1 MRQKDEASSG
11 EVHSLSERSVSGYI
25 WLAGKGR
32 TLQGLAPLMTTVMID
47 PGHVITRQGWTEN
60 ALAVIDAE
68 TLDHLTG
75 GPILVRSSAHDE
87 DTATGSKAGR
97 YNSLLLPACSSPEEI
112 VCAIETIFAEY
123 SPQHREDEVFLQRYI
138 SNVAATAVVTT
149 SVPAS
154 GAPYLTVAI
163 DESQV
168 GTDGVTSGSGQIIT
182 WYILEDAD
190 LHHPPSI
197 ISHANARSFVAA
209 AREVLD
215 VLTAISGLP
224 PQVEMEMLLDTT
236 GRVHLLQ
243 VRPLILPQ
251 IGPVAEINDLAR
263 EAASLVRSTSLTLQ
277 QVFRARKQPVL
288 LSNTTDW
295 NPAEMIGQRPHTL
308 AYSLY
313 SHAITDRTWARQRA
327 ECGYRDLQGTAL
339 MHSVAGQPYI
349 DVGASLESLIPA
361 ALPQDVAAHL
371 LSSQLQ
377 LLAANKHLHR
387 SIEFTVASSCLDFS
401 LPQRFV
407 TGPPS
412 VLSAGERHQLWRALV
427 QITASIVQNLSIHS
441 RARQAGELRRRAI
454 AEIADPSERFTA
466 LVSEVIEGASLPFAH
481 LARGAFV
488 ATAFLRSSVEEGL
501 SSPES
506 MNGFMNGL
514 HTITSQIRADGYA
527 VHEGRFSWVEFIR
540 KYAHLRPGTYDLREM
555 RYDDDPESFLRP
567 FVVSCPSESK
577 NDTIRD
583 PGHLFTARPVT
594 VTGRLNDLGLALTS
608 EELVSF
614 AKAAIEERELA
625 KFEYSAWISDAME
638 ALYLARPPGASREDL
653 IHWTVDD
660 ALSWCA
666 GGSTPSTEHT
676 ESRRRAQLV
685 TSRVHLPSVF
695 SIQEDLACFAEPP
708 GTPTYVGTGRVTG
721 AARHNPLPN
730 SPLAGIVV
738 LDQADPGWEW
748 LFSRSVLG
756 VVTAQGGA
764 NSHLAVRCAELGI
777 PAVIGIGEDAM
788 RRLRSA
794 SVLMLDCLNKRLEV
808 VR

>member
-1 MRQKDEASSG
+1 M
-11 EVHSLSERSVSGYI
+11 SGYR

-32 TLQGLAPLMTTVMID
+32 TLQRLAPLMKTVKID
-47 PGHVITRQGWTEN
+47 PGYVITRQGWAEN
-60 ALAVIDAE
+60 ALAVIDTE
-68 TLDHLTG
+68 TLDHLAG

-97 YNSLLLPACSSPEEI
+97 YNSLLLPARSLPEEI
-112 VCAIETIFAEY
+112 ECAVETIFAEY
-123 SPQHREDEVFLQRYI
+123 IPQHQEDEVFLQRYI
-138 SNVAATAVVTT
+138 SNVAATAVVAT
-149 SVPAS
+149 SVPAT

-163 DESQV
+163 DESQG
-168 GTDGVTSGSGQIIT
+168 GTDGVTSGSGQIVT
-182 WYILEDAD
+182 WYILEDVD
-190 LHHPPSI
+190 LHHPPKRQLSK
-197 ISHANARSFVAA
+197 ISHANARYFVAA
-209 AREVLD
+209 AQEILD
-215 VLTAISGLP
+215 VLTAFSGVP
-224 PQVEMEMLLDTT
+224 PQVEMEMLLDNI

-251 IGPVAEINDLAR
+251 IAPVPEINDVAR
-263 EAASLVRSTSLTLQ
+263 EAASLVRSTILTLQ
-277 QVFRARKQPVL
+277 QVFCARKQPVL

-339 MHSVAGQPYI
+339 MHSVAGQPYV
-349 DVGASLESLIPA
+349 DVGASLESFIPA
-361 ALPQDVAAHL
+361 ALSQDVSARL

-377 LLAANKHLHR
+377 MLAANKHLHR
-387 SIEFTVASSCLDFS
+387 SVEFTVASSCLDFS
-401 LPQRFV
+401 LPRRFKA
-407 TGPPS
+407 GPPS
-412 VLSAGERHQLWRALV
+412 VLSAGERHELWLALV
-427 QITASIVQNLSIHS
+427 KITASIVQNLSVHS

-454 AEIADPSERFTA
+454 AEIADPSARFTA
-466 LVSEVIEGASLPFAH
+466 LVSEVIEGAALPFAH

-506 MNGFMNGL
+506 ITGFMNGL
-514 HTITSQIRADGYA
+514 HTITSQIRADGHA
-527 VHEGRFSWVEFIR
+527 VHEGRLSWVEFIR

-555 RYDDDPESFLRP
+555 RYEDDPESFLRP
-567 FVVSCPSESK
+567 FVVSQPSESK
-577 NDTIRD
+577 NDIIRD
-583 PGHLFTARPVT
+583 LGHWFTVRPIT

-608 EELVSF
+608 EELVRF
-614 AKAAIEERELA
+614 TKAAIEERELA

-638 ALYLARPPGASREDL
+638 ALYLARPPGTSREDL

-660 ALSWCA
+660 ALRWCA
-666 GGSTPSTEHT
+666 GGSDPSTEHI
-676 ESRRRAQLV
+676 ESRRHAQLV

-695 SIQEDLACFAEPP
+695 SIQEDLTCFAEPP

-721 AARHNPLPN
+721 AAQHNPLPN
-730 SPLAGIVV
+730 NPLTGIVV

-794 SVLMLDCLNKRLEV
+794 SVLMLDCLNRRLEV